1 MNKQYGSLTPVAR
14 VADAAFATPHDDATD
29 DARAHE
35 RVDNEKKTSSRQR
48 KAFADAIRVVHDRDA
63 WFFEFLILN
72 PWNERIG
79 MPPKKTTS
87 TTKKKAPAAKKT
99 TATKKKATP
108 AKKKPAAKKKKT
120 KKKKTAAKKKTDA
133 APKKE
138 YDLIGQKRDSPDETD
153 PLRKFYESLRKQNP
167 SSVMAEV
174 WLMEHGLLESPEAQ
188 RDAYK
193 RFLKS
198 KGKAVPKLVIKK
210 VKTEPKA
217 EVKKE
222 PPATAKVVADD
233 DDSDDDVPLAR
244 KIDVAKA

>member
-1 MNKQYGSLTPVAR
+1 
-14 VADAAFATPHDDATD
+14 
-29 DARAHE
+29 
-35 RVDNEKKTSSRQR
+35 
-48 KAFADAIRVVHDRDA
+48 
-63 WFFEFLILN
+63 
-72 PWNERIG
+72 

-87 TTKKKAPAAKKT
+87 TTKKKATAAKKT

-108 AKKKPAAKKKKT
+108 AKKKPAAKKKKKT
-120 KKKKTAAKKKTDA
+120 KKKKTAAKKKTEST
-133 APKKE
+133 PKKE

-222 PPATAKVVADD
+222 PTAKAVVDD

-244 KIDVAKA
+244 KIDVKA